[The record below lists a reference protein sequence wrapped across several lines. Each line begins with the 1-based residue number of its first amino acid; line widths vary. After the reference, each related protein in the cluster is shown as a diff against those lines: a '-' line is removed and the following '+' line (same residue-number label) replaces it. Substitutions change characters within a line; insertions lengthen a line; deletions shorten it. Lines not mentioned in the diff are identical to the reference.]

1 MEWARSYIQIDVCVF
16 VYANEERA
24 RAHAPP
30 KVMKMYKPYLC
41 AVVEQ
46 SFARQN
52 AIIIYVIYKMVYL
65 SNLSTTDRI

>member
-1 MEWARSYIQIDVCVF
+1 MGSFIHPYRCVCV
-16 VYANEERA
+16 YANECENEERA

-30 KVMKMYKPYLC
+30 KVMKMYKPYLY

-65 SNLSTTDRI
+65 